1 MRTPQIAL
9 AAIILSGAACAS
21 YPKPTESLAA
31 SEASLRAAQEFG
43 AQRVPSAAL
52 HYQIAKEE
60 LERADALM
68 KNNENEKADR
78 MLIRA
83 RADAELAI
91 ALTKQAKAQAD
102 AQAAAQQLAERTSQ
116 IHTVQ

>member
-9 AAIILSGAACAS
+9 AAIVLSVAACAS

-52 HYQIAKEE
+52 HYQLAKEE
-60 LERADALM
+60 LEQADKLM
-68 KNNENEKADR
+68 KDGENEKADL
-78 MLIRA
+78 MLSRA

-91 ALTKQAKAQAD
+91 ALTKQAKAQSD
-102 AQAAAQQLAERTSQ
+102 AQAAAEQLSQ
-116 IHTVQ
+116 RGAQLHTIQ

>member
-9 AAIILSGAACAS
+9 AAIVLFGAACAS

-43 AQRVPSAAL
+43 AQRVPPAAL
-52 HYQIAKEE
+52 QYQLAKEE
-60 LERADALM
+60 LERAETLM
-68 KNNENEKADR
+68 KDNDNEKADQ
-78 MLIRA
+78 MLSRA
-83 RADAELAI
+83 RADSELAI

-102 AQAAAQQLAERTSQ
+102 AQAANQQLNERTSQ